1 MAPIAR
7 RADREEAVAAPTDLL
22 EKRRVHGVGAA
33 AVRSDWTYRPNRG
46 TTDKAASARR
56 SPRRS
61 RGPGGSVRALTLSLR
76 SLRDQPFPRPVP
88 RPWTVPRLWTHSTR
102 PQVAWKTAQNAVSHT
117 AHRLLV
123 FTVEK
128 TDERSQARTARRPPS
143 RFTRFQMS
151 ADTSRL
157 KRLFMNMLNRLMA
170 ERVGFVPAIHSP
182 INDLGLIGSVQTAK
196 STQSRSIRYKTGTAQ
211 SHLLPP
217 ERGPTLEPYD
227 PRREHSIGCAQ
238 PRLRVQ
244 GEGGTSGSSE
254 STSFGRSTVTTCQTM
269 SSFTPRSSCAKTRPR
284 ADLRTTGLSTPSE
297 KAFAS
302 GISPLSF
309 VKTSYFSGPRGF
321 QAGRRLSFAT
331 TSNSP

>member
-1 MAPIAR
+1 MRWKEPRAFAAADHASPRAHQRRGRRTIRRRVRGQCVEGRGAAGRLIPHARAIRALVIAMIEASFRAPPMALSGRPDRGPTRVGTADRGAIGMAPIAR

-88 RPWTVPRLWTHSTR
+88 RPWTVPRLWTHRTR

-143 RFTRFQMS
+143 GFTRFQMS
-151 ADTSRL
+151 ADR
-157 KRLFMNMLNRLMA
+157 
-170 ERVGFVPAIHSP
+170 
-182 INDLGLIGSVQTAK
+182 
-196 STQSRSIRYKTGTAQ
+196 
-211 SHLLPP
+211 
-217 ERGPTLEPYD
+217 
-227 PRREHSIGCAQ
+227 
-238 PRLRVQ
+238 
-244 GEGGTSGSSE
+244 
-254 STSFGRSTVTTCQTM
+254 
-269 SSFTPRSSCAKTRPR
+269 
-284 ADLRTTGLSTPSE
+284 
-297 KAFAS
+297 
-302 GISPLSF
+302 
-309 VKTSYFSGPRGF
+309 
-321 QAGRRLSFAT
+321 
-331 TSNSP
+331 